1 MASDG
6 TRMAARHACR
16 RGAVVVG
23 GRSRGVA
30 YAMLDSLTD
39 SLVGVMRT
47 LQGKK
52 TISED
57 NIEASLK

>member
-1 MASDG
+1 M
-6 TRMAARHACR
+6 
-16 RGAVVVG
+16 VG